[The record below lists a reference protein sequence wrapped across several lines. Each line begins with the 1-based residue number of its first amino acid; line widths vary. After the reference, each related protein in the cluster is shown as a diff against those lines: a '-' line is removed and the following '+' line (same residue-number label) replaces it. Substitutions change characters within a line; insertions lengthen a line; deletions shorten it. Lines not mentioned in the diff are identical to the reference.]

1 MADFTTTDY
10 FSDES
15 VAADTYPYFDFL
27 LEGRRVWREPYHG
40 VVMVAGQRGGARRVA
55 GHGEL
60 LQLQHRGRPQLPVP
74 T

>member
-27 LEGRRVWREPYHG
+27 LEG
-40 VVMVAGQRGGARRVA
+40 GGGYGGSRIT
-55 GHGEL
+55 GW
-60 LQLQHRGRPQLPVP
+60 
-74 T
+74 